1 MKMYH
6 HLVTTIA
13 AAAAF
18 ATVPVQTQEVTL
30 IARVPFEFSL
40 NNVNLPRDTYRLSR
54 MDGHKEMLMVRSLR
68 KGVFV
73 RINETEM
80 PRDGAGPSLLFHRYG
95 DQYFLREVRW
105 EGAARL
111 DLPETRAERDA
122 AERRTGRAAEIV
134 QTVVIAAED
143 R

>member
-6 HLVTTIA
+6 RLVTTIA

-18 ATVPVQTQEVTL
+18 ATVPVQTQETTR
-30 IARVPFEFSL
+30 IARVPFEFSI
-40 NNVNLPRDTYRLSR
+40 NDANLPRGTYRLSR
-54 MDGHKEMLMVRSLR
+54 MDGHREMLLVRGDR

-73 RINETEM
+73 RVSEQDI
-80 PRDGAGPSLLFHRYG
+80 RHDGAGSSLLFHRYG

-105 EGAARL
+105 DGTARL

-122 AERRTGRAAEIV
+122 AEGRTGRAAAIM
-134 QTVVIAAED
+134 QPVVVTAED

>member
-6 HLVTTIA
+6 RLVTLVA

-54 MDGHKEMLMVRSLR
+54 MDGHHEMLLVRGER

-73 RINETEM
+73 RINEKEM
-80 PRDGAGPSLLFHRYG
+80 PRDGAGPSLLFHRYA

-105 EGAARL
+105 EGTARL
-111 DLPETRAERDA
+111 DLPETKAERDA
-122 AERRTGRAAEIV
+122 AEGRTGRAAAIR
-134 QTVVIAAED
+134 QTVVVVAEN

>member
-1 MKMYH
+1 MTMYH
-6 HLVTTIA
+6 RLVTTIA

-30 IARVPFEFSL
+30 IARVPFEFSM
-40 NNVNLPRDTYRLSR
+40 NNANLQRGTYRLSR
-54 MDGHKEMLMVRSLR
+54 VDGHHEILLVRNAR
-68 KGVFV
+68 RGMFV
-73 RINETEM
+73 RVNEKEM
-80 PRDGAGPSLLFHRYG
+80 PRDGAGASLLFHRYG

-105 EGAARL
+105 DGRARL

-122 AERRTGRAAEIV
+122 AEGRTGRAAAIMETVLIV
-134 QTVVIAAED
+134 AED